1 MREQRQLVTLN
12 QIWRFLSFQMDK
24 DKLIEAKIKK
34 MEEEENLSDDEDEDE
49 PDSDSADSVKR
60 L

>member
-1 MREQRQLVTLN
+1 
-12 QIWRFLSFQMDK
+12 MDK

-34 MEEEENLSDDEDEDE
+34 MEEEENLSEDEDE
-49 PDSDSADSVKR
+49 EDSDSIDSVKR

>member
-1 MREQRQLVTLN
+1 
-12 QIWRFLSFQMDK
+12 MDK

-34 MEEEENLSDDEDEDE
+34 MEEEENFSEDEDE
-49 PDSDSADSVKR
+49 EDSDSIDSVKR

>member
-1 MREQRQLVTLN
+1 
-12 QIWRFLSFQMDK
+12 MDK

-34 MEEEENLSDDEDEDE
+34 MEEEENLSEEEDEDE
-49 PDSDSADSVKR
+49 HDSDSVDSVKR

>member
-1 MREQRQLVTLN
+1 
-12 QIWRFLSFQMDK
+12 MDK

-34 MEEEENLSDDEDEDE
+34 MEEEENLSEDEDE
-49 PDSDSADSVKR
+49 EDSDSIDSAKR